1 MAKSP
6 VSEID
11 KQVGKRI
18 QQYRK
23 RHKLTAAAL
32 SEHIELSIQQ
42 LSRYERGVNK
52 IPLDHLAKIANEL
65 NTPIDW
71 FLIDEKQQNELVIAN
86 KVAENGEY
94 YLNFSDKEL
103 ENRLIKRF
111 NQLSI
116 EQKRLLVLF
125 LDAIR

>member
-125 LDAIR
+125 LDAIK

>member
-18 QQYRK
+18 QQCRK

-125 LDAIR
+125 LDAIK

>member
-71 FLIDEKQQNELVIAN
+71 FLIDDKQRDEIEIAN

-125 LDAIR
+125 LDAIK